1 MMFEASTSVK
11 EHVSD
16 WVLYARKNPM
26 AMWLIPSFLVAC
38 IVLAPFAYSVYYSF
52 TNYHAM
58 HPDQVKWV
66 GLVNWIKMFQHPN
79 FWQALNVTIRFW
91 LMGLALAIPLGLGAA
106 MLLNQEFQGRKVV
119 RALLIVPIMIPNVVA
134 ALTWNIMMQPL
145 GGVLN
150 FFLIKLHLPIQR
162 WLTSTDTALNSV
174 VIIDLWWS
182 IAFVALV
189 LMAALQ
195 SVSDEIYDSA
205 KVDGA
210 NGLQRFLY
218 ITLPLLTPHLILV
231 AIYRSIDL
239 LKVFGI
245 IYMATEGGPG
255 RTTTTLHIEAYD
267 RAFRQML
274 MGEGLP
280 YALLL
285 TAVLVIIVGFLEWLW
300 GRSRHFVGA
309 E

>member
-1 MMFEASTSVK
+1 
-11 EHVSD
+11 
-16 WVLYARKNPM
+16 M
-26 AMWLIPSFLVAC
+26 AVWLVPSFLVAC
-38 IVLAPFAYSVYYSF
+38 IVLAPFAYAVYYSF

-66 GLVNWIKMFQHPN
+66 GLVNWIKMLQHPN
-79 FWQALNVTIRFW
+79 FWQSLGVTLRFW
-91 LMGLALAIPLGLGAA
+91 LMGLVLAVPLGLGVA
-106 MLLNQEFQGRKVV
+106 MLLNQEFHGRALV
-119 RALLIVPIMIPNVVA
+119 RALLIIPIMIPNVVA
-134 ALTWNIMMQPL
+134 ALIWVIMMQPL

-162 WLTSTDTALNSV
+162 WLTNSDTALTSV
-174 VIIDLWWS
+174 VFIDLWWS

-195 SVSDEIYDSA
+195 SMPDEIYESA

-255 RTTTTLHIEAYD
+255 RATTTLHIEAFD
-267 RAFRQML
+267 RAFRQMR

-285 TAVLVIIVGFLEWLW
+285 TIILVVVVGFLEWLW
-300 GRSRHFVGA
+300 NKSRQFVGS